1 MINIIHLFTYFC
13 GDSIENSSISENN
26 QSCYISNNL
35 SFQKLFAHVN
45 LSNKYFLWIN
55 CLKCKRNVLK
65 PTWMSG
71 SHISDKKFVE
81 AIKCPEGPQPV
92 ELLLIKIL
100 KKVSGLSTILSS
112 CCIHLVSS
120 QRKSMYNSNVI
131 VKALSSIL
139 ETSKIYV
146 STWTWRERFDI
157 IGGIKSWKV

>member
-1 MINIIHLFTYFC
+1 MINIMHLFTYFC

-100 KKVSGLSTILSS
+100 KKPKVFIYYSIKLLHSP
-112 CCIHLVSS
+112 CFFPKKIHVQL
-120 QRKSMYNSNVI
+120 KCHC
-131 VKALSSIL
+131 
-139 ETSKIYV
+139 
-146 STWTWRERFDI
+146 
-157 IGGIKSWKV
+157 